1 MENVW
6 RDGAFADYAKVPLEN
21 CIALDEAK
29 LCQELGYSVPDLV
42 YTETIIVCPA
52 TGGYGGAGIQVAI
65 ALGARVVAMGRNEKE
80 LARLKEHVRDGTP
93 NASIDTAKI
102 TGNIRVDTAALQSFG
117 TIDAVLDF
125 SPPAA
130 ANSTH
135 LRSALAS
142 LRRNERCSAMVLLSS
157 QSLIGNLSA
166 ITSQSRASS
175 CTKEMI

>member
-1 MENVW
+1 MQEGGTDRSRKLMENVW

-80 LARLKEHVRDGTP
+80 LARLKEHVMTAHQMQ
-93 NASIDTAKI
+93 ASTLLK
-102 TGNIRVDTAALQSFG
+102 
-117 TIDAVLDF
+117 
-125 SPPAA
+125 
-130 ANSTH
+130 
-135 LRSALAS
+135 S
-142 LRRNERCSAMVLLSS
+142 LEIYV
-157 QSLIGNLSA
+157 
-166 ITSQSRASS
+166 
-175 CTKEMI
+175 